1 MLGHAKMLRS
11 LIDIIPG
18 RPCIIVNGH
27 PIKNAN
33 ADNLLPAG
41 GGSFLNEMDGNLTA
55 LKTESTVEMHWQGK
69 YRGPDFPP
77 MFFLIAAAEQ
87 RLQHMLALGF
97 PRGSERSG
105 TGDTRSPYALP
116 GLSCEGW
123 HVLSLGGHLP
133 RGRHVGSLRTVVSV
147 ATAVFSKP
155 LSCCDF

>member
-116 GLSCEGW
+116 GLSLRG
-123 HVLSLGGHLP
+123 VARSFP
-133 RGRHVGSLRTVVSV
+133 RGAS
-147 ATAVFSKP
+147 ATGTTCWFLTNCRFRGNGRFQQAIV
-155 LSCCDF
+155 LL